1 MLKTCPNGHSFE
13 KSSVC
18 PVCPICE
25 KQKAVNPDFAR
36 LSAPARRALANAGIA
51 KLKDL
56 TRFSEADLLRL
67 HGIGPSAMPILRAA
81 LKKVKLSFKKPVA
94 KEKK

>member
-13 KSSVC
+13 KSSDC

-25 KQKAVNPDFAR
+25 KQKAVNPHFAR

>member
-1 MLKTCPNGHSFE
+1 MLKICPNGHEFE
-13 KSSVC
+13 KSSDC

-25 KQKAVNPDFAR
+25 KQKAVNLDFAR

-56 TRFSEADLLRL
+56 SRWTEVDLLRL
-67 HGIGPSAMPILRAA
+67 HGLGPSAIPVLRAA
-81 LKKVKLSFKKPVA
+81 LKKAKLSLKKPAA
-94 KEKK
+94 KAKK

>member
-1 MLKTCPNGHSFE
+1 MLKICPNGHEFE
-13 KSSVC
+13 KSSDC

-25 KQKAVNPDFAR
+25 KQKAVNADFAG
-36 LSAPARRALANAGIA
+36 LSAPARRALASAGIA
-51 KLKDL
+51 SLKDV

-81 LKKVKLSFKKPVA
+81 LKKAKLSFKKPVA